1 MRGRHS
7 SSVVRLVVVYDADS
21 TQSCNEILICL
32 LHFSRSDTDRELS
45 PCPTISSVVS
55 TAMWG
60 CQAVRGDKQP
70 KNTQNRDLDGTR
82 SGFTLGALAEIL
94 IMAQC
99 VQTVNWLC
107 SLSCELINWIFN
119 LPHATGCGTWLAM
132 RRIRNYA
139 RQSNIKMAAAAVA
152 AVA

>member
-1 MRGRHS
+1 MVYTNIYSAMRGRHS

-70 KNTQNRDLDGTR
+70 KKHPKQRPR
-82 SGFTLGALAEIL
+82 
-94 IMAQC
+94 
-99 VQTVNWLC
+99 LC
-107 SLSCELINWIFN
+107 SKWVHWQKS
-119 LPHATGCGTWLAM
+119 
-132 RRIRNYA
+132 
-139 RQSNIKMAAAAVA
+139 
-152 AVA
+152 

>member
-1 MRGRHS
+1 MCRTRAIAPLYTYIYIYKAVYLFMVYTNIYSAMRGRHS

-45 PCPTISSVVS
+45 PCPTISIVVS

-82 SGFTLGALAEIL
+82 SGCTGRRNLNHGTVCANSQLTTL
-94 IMAQC
+94 
-99 VQTVNWLC
+99 
-107 SLSCELINWIFN
+107 
-119 LPHATGCGTWLAM
+119 
-132 RRIRNYA
+132 
-139 RQSNIKMAAAAVA
+139 IKL
-152 AVA
+152 

>member
-1 MRGRHS
+1 MLPCIHIFIYKAVYLFMVYTSIYSAMRGRHS

-70 KNTQNRDLDGTR
+70 KNTQNRDLDGTG
-82 SGFTLGALAEIL
+82 SGCTGRNLNHGTVCANSQLTAL
-94 IMAQC
+94 
-99 VQTVNWLC
+99 
-107 SLSCELINWIFN
+107 
-119 LPHATGCGTWLAM
+119 
-132 RRIRNYA
+132 
-139 RQSNIKMAAAAVA
+139 IKL
-152 AVA
+152 